1 MTKARGDAT
10 NNEKSSVSALAP
22 VSQSAF
28 RLYLPQKNLIDMST
42 PIKLKQSCK
51 RLAEGDTQTP
61 IRLFMQISRQNPQ
74 AILLE
79 SAEVDGRWGRYS
91 VIATDYM
98 CEFTCRDGKLSV
110 VVNDHAVEELKG
122 YDGLPY
128 MEGLRAA
135 MHGLEV
141 VPDDPQM
148 APITRALYGYWGYE
162 MAAVFQPK
170 LAETLDV
177 RDAESR
183 LVLAATVLVFDH
195 VYNKLY
201 QLSIGKPRDIVNMPV
216 LMNCHPG
223 TFAVGETERT
233 PDEEGYKTG
242 VEKVRRM
249 LHEGEAIQVVGATQ
263 CSAPF
268 EGDSFTLYRRMRSI
282 NPSPYMFY
290 MRFNDMELFGA
301 SPEVMVQCTGGK
313 LLLSPIAGTRRRGK
327 DAAEDERFAEEMLAS
342 PKERAE
348 HVMLVDL
355 GRNDLGRVA
364 VGGSVQVER
373 LMHVERF
380 SHVMHMT
387 SRVTATLAPEKDA
400 LDVLA
405 GAFPAGTVS
414 GAPKVR
420 AMQIIREIELLPRG
434 PYAGCIGWL
443 GLDHDAVHLDTGITI
458 RSMWRRD
465 GRVFWQM
472 GAGLVYDSEP
482 KYEWMECR
490 NKGRIIDTILYT
502 GEE

>member
-1 MTKARGDAT
+1 M
-10 NNEKSSVSALAP
+10 KSITLH
-22 VSQSAF
+22 QTC
-28 RLYLPQKNLIDMST
+28 R
-42 PIKLKQSCK
+42 

-61 IRLFMQISRQNPQ
+61 IRLFMQISRQTPQ
-74 AILLE
+74 SILLE

-91 VIATDYM
+91 VIATDYL
-98 CEFTCRDGKLSV
+98 CELSCNAGKLHVAVYDESV
-110 VVNDHAVEELKG
+110 SALSELH
-122 YDGLPY
+122 GLPY
-128 MEGLRAA
+128 MEGMRGVMQSLDI
-135 MHGLEV
+135 
-141 VPDDPQM
+141 VPENPEM

-177 RDAESR
+177 ADAESH
-183 LVLAATVLVFDH
+183 LALAATVLVFDH
-195 VYNKLY
+195 MYNKLY
-201 QLSIGKPRDIVNMPV
+201 QLSIGTPRDIVNMPV

-223 TFAVGETERT
+223 TFAVGETERH
-233 PDEEGYKTG
+233 PSEEGYKAG
-242 VEKVRRM
+242 VEKVRHM
-249 LHEGEAIQVVGATQ
+249 LHEGEAIQVVGSTQ

-268 EGDSFTLYRRMRSI
+268 EGDTFTLYRRMRGI
-282 NPSPYMFY
+282 NPSPYMFF
-290 MRFNDMELFGA
+290 MRFSDIELFGA
-301 SPEVMVQCTGGK
+301 SPEVMVRCTANK

-327 DAAEDERFAEEMLAS
+327 TPAEDEANAAEMLAS

-364 VGGSVQVER
+364 KGGSVQVER
-373 LMHVERF
+373 LMDVERF

-387 SRVTATLAPEKDA
+387 SRVTADLAEGKDG
-400 LDVLA
+400 LDLLA
-405 GAFPAGTVS
+405 SAFPAGTVS

-420 AMQIIREIELLPRG
+420 AMQIIHEIEEAPRG

-443 GLDHDAVHLDTGITI
+443 GLDKDAVHLDTGITI
-458 RSMWRRD
+458 RSMWRRGD
-465 GRVFWQM
+465 RVYWQM

-502 GEE
+502 NED

>member
-1 MTKARGDAT
+1 M
-10 NNEKSSVSALAP
+10 KSITLH
-22 VSQSAF
+22 QTC
-28 RLYLPQKNLIDMST
+28 R
-42 PIKLKQSCK
+42 

-61 IRLFMQISRQNPQ
+61 IRLFMQISRQTPQ

-91 VIATDYM
+91 VIATDYL
-98 CEFTCRDGKLSV
+98 CELTCCEGRLQVAVYDESV
-110 VVNDHAVEELKG
+110 AALAELH
-122 YDGLPY
+122 GLPY
-128 MEGLRAA
+128 MEGMRGV
-135 MHGLEV
+135 MQGLDI
-141 VPDDPQM
+141 VPENPEM

-170 LAETLDV
+170 LAETLRV
-177 RDAESR
+177 SDAESH

-195 VYNKLY
+195 MYNKLY
-201 QLSIGKPRDIVNMPV
+201 QLSIGSPRDIVNMPV

-223 TFAVGETERT
+223 TFAVGETERH
-233 PDEEGYKTG
+233 PAEAAYKAG
-242 VEKVRRM
+242 VEKVRAM
-249 LHEGEAIQVVGATQ
+249 LHAGEAIQVVGATQ

-268 EGDSFTLYRRMRSI
+268 EGDAFTLYRRMRNI
-282 NPSPYMFY
+282 NPSPYMFF
-290 MRFNDMELFGA
+290 MRFEGLELFGA
-301 SPEVMVQCTGGK
+301 SPEVMVRCTGNK

-327 DAAEDERFAEEMLAS
+327 TPAEDEANAAEMLAS

-364 VGGSVQVER
+364 KGGSVQVER
-373 LMHVERF
+373 LMEVERF

-387 SRVTATLAPEKDA
+387 SRVTADLAEGKDG
-400 LDVLA
+400 LDLLA
-405 GAFPAGTVS
+405 SAFPAGTVS

-420 AMQIIREIELLPRG
+420 AMQIIHEIEESPRG

-443 GLDHDAVHLDTGITI
+443 GLDKDAVHLDTGITI
-458 RSMWRRD
+458 RSMWRRGD
-465 GRVFWQM
+465 RVYWQM

-502 GEE
+502 GED

>member
-1 MTKARGDAT
+1 MNKITLHQTCR
-10 NNEKSSVSALAP
+10 
-22 VSQSAF
+22 
-28 RLYLPQKNLIDMST
+28 
-42 PIKLKQSCK
+42 

-61 IRLFMQISRQNPQ
+61 IRLFMQISRQTPQ
-74 AILLE
+74 SILLE

-98 CEFTCRDGKLSV
+98 CELTCCEGKLKV
-110 VVNDHAVEELKG
+110 QVNHESLEALKEA
-122 YDGLPY
+122 DGQPY
-128 MEGLRAA
+128 MQGMRQVIDALD
-135 MHGLEV
+135 V
-141 VPDDPQM
+141 VPENPDM

-170 LAETLDV
+170 LAETLRV
-177 RDAESR
+177 SDAESH

-195 VYNKLY
+195 MYNKLY
-201 QLSIGKPRDIVNMPV
+201 QLSIGKPRDVVNMPV

-223 TFAVGETERT
+223 TFAVGETERH
-233 PDEEGYKTG
+233 PSEEGYKAG
-242 VEKVRRM
+242 VEKVRDM
-249 LHEGEAIQVVGATQ
+249 LHQGEAIQVVGATQ

-268 EGDSFTLYRRMRSI
+268 EGDSFTLYRRMRGI

-290 MRFNDMELFGA
+290 MRFSDMELFGA
-301 SPEVMVQCTGGK
+301 SPEVMVRCTANK
-313 LLLSPIAGTRRRGK
+313 LLLSPIAGTRRRGR
-327 DAAEDERFAEEMLAS
+327 DAAEDEAFAAEMLAS

-364 VGGSVQVER
+364 TGGSVQVER
-373 LMHVERF
+373 LMDVERF

-387 SRVTATLAPEKDA
+387 SRVTADLAPGCDG
-400 LDVLA
+400 LDLLA
-405 GAFPAGTVS
+405 SAFPAGTVS

-420 AMQIIREIELLPRG
+420 AMEIIHEIEEVPRG

-443 GLDHDAVHLDTGITI
+443 GLDKDAVHLDTGITI
-458 RSMWRRD
+458 RSMWRR
-465 GRVFWQM
+465 GNRVFWQM

-502 GEE
+502 NEDL

>member
-1 MTKARGDAT
+1 MNKITLQQTCR
-10 NNEKSSVSALAP
+10 
-22 VSQSAF
+22 
-28 RLYLPQKNLIDMST
+28 
-42 PIKLKQSCK
+42 

-61 IRLFMQISRQNPQ
+61 IRLFMQISRQTPQ

-91 VIATDYM
+91 VIATDYL
-98 CEFTCRDGKLSV
+98 CELSCREGKLAVQVHDESV
-110 VVNDHAVEELKG
+110 A
-122 YDGLPY
+122 
-128 MEGLRAA
+128 GLRAA
-135 MHGLEV
+135 DGQPYMQGMRMVLDALEV
-141 VPDDPQM
+141 VPQNAEM

-170 LAETLDV
+170 LAQTLRV
-177 RDAESR
+177 SDAESR
-183 LVLAATVLVFDH
+183 LALAATVLVFDH
-195 VYNKLY
+195 MYNKLY
-201 QLSIGKPRDIVNMPV
+201 QLSIGTPRDVVNMPV

-223 TFAVGETERT
+223 TYAVGETERC
-233 PDEEGYKTG
+233 PSEEAYKAG

-249 LHEGEAIQVVGATQ
+249 LHAGEAIQVVGSTQ

-268 EGDSFTLYRRMRSI
+268 EGDTFSLYRRMRGI

-290 MRFNDMELFGA
+290 MRFSDIELFGA
-301 SPEVMVQCTGGK
+301 SPEVMVRCTGNK
-313 LLLSPIAGTRRRGK
+313 LLLSPIAGTRRRGR
-327 DAAEDERFAEEMLAS
+327 DAAEDEAFAAEMLAS
-342 PKERAE
+342 EKERAE

-373 LMHVERF
+373 LMDVERF

-387 SRVTATLAPEKDA
+387 SRVTADLAPGRDG
-400 LDVLA
+400 LDLLA
-405 GAFPAGTVS
+405 SAFPAGTVS

-420 AMQIIREIELLPRG
+420 AMEIIHEIEERPRG

-443 GLDHDAVHLDTGITI
+443 GLDKDAVHLDTGITI
-458 RSMWRRD
+458 RSMWRRGD
-465 GRVFWQM
+465 RVYWQM
-472 GAGLVYDSEP
+472 GAGLVYDSDP

-502 GEE
+502 SED

>member
-1 MTKARGDAT
+1 MTNT
-10 NNEKSSVSALAP
+10 
-22 VSQSAF
+22 
-28 RLYLPQKNLIDMST
+28 M
-42 PIKLKQSCK
+42 KLTQSCK
-51 RLAEGDTQTP
+51 RLVEGDTQTP
-61 IRLFMQISRQNPQ
+61 IRLFMQISRQTPQ
-74 AILLE
+74 ALLLE
-79 SAEVDGRWGRYS
+79 SAEVDGSWGRYS

-98 CEFTCRDGKLSV
+98 AEFTCHGGKLAVKVHAPELAELMQEDGKPY
-110 VVNDHAVEELKG
+110 VEG
-122 YDGLPY
+122 MRGV
-128 MEGLRAA
+128 MAA
-135 MHGLEV
+135 LEIETV
-141 VPDDPQM
+141 GEPM

-177 RDAESR
+177 AAAESC

-201 QLSIGKPRDIVNMPV
+201 QLSIGRPRDIVNMPV
-216 LMNCHPG
+216 LMNSHPG
-223 TFAVGETERT
+223 TFAAGETERV
-233 PDEEGYKTG
+233 PNEADYKAG
-242 VEKVRRM
+242 VEKVRGM
-249 LHEGEAIQVVGATQ
+249 LHDGEAIQVVGSTQ

-290 MRFNDMELFGA
+290 MRFGEMELFGA
-301 SPEVMVQCTGGK
+301 SPEVMVRCTGGK
-313 LLLSPIAGTRRRGK
+313 LLLSPIAGTRRRGR
-327 DAAEDERFAEEMLAS
+327 DAAEDEAFAAEMKAS

-364 VGGSVQVER
+364 KGGTVRVER
-373 LMHVERF
+373 LMDVERF

-387 SRVTATLAPEKDA
+387 SRVTAELGSGKDA
-400 LDVLA
+400 WDVLV

-420 AMQIIREIELLPRG
+420 AMQIIHEIEQVPRG
-434 PYAGCIGWL
+434 PYAGCIGWI
-443 GLDHDAVHLDTGITI
+443 GLDKDAVHLDTGITI
-458 RSMWRRD
+458 RSMWRR
-465 GRVFWQM
+465 GGKVYWQM

-502 GEE
+502 TED